1 MISIKNKAIE
11 KISSIVNERIQEIE
25 SEIKETNDSKKNE
38 SKSSAGD
45 KYETGREMIQ
55 QVLNNLESQLSKYK
69 QMKNELDS
77 IDFSTRLDVVKLGSF
92 IKTNT
97 SYFLIA
103 VAIGKIN
110 IDNIKVYAIS
120 LNSPIGNIL
129 KGKKKNDA
137 FDFQNREIRILEI
150 C

>member
-1 MISIKNKAIE
+1 MISIKHKAVEQIL
-11 KISSIVNERIQEIE
+11 SIVNTRIHEIE

-103 VAIGKIN
+103 IAIGKIN
-110 IDNIKVYAIS
+110 INNIEVYAIS

-129 KGKKKNDA
+129 KGKKKNDI
-137 FDFQNREIRILEI
+137 FEFQNRSIEILEI